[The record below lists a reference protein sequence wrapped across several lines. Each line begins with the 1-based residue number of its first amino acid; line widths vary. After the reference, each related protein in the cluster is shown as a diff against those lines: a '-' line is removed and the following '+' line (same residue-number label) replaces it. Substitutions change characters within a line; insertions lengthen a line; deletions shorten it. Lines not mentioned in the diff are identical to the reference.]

1 MNSKDS
7 SRKVL
12 LNLLAVILVVLGF
25 SLGGEFFSI
34 QNLQSMAFQIPEFT
48 FLALAMSISM
58 LSGGID
64 LSIVANANLGGIF
77 GAMIL
82 TSTDLKTS
90 IGLGAVCVLAVAVTL
105 LITSLAGLLNGILV
119 TVFAVPP
126 ILATLGS
133 MMFLSGIGMAI
144 TDGEGVVGFPDF
156 FLGFGLTTVLGLP
169 LIFVVAIIFF
179 IVTDL
184 LMSNTVYGNSLYL
197 YGGNTV
203 ASLFS
208 GIRNN
213 RILVVSYIISGFMA
227 GMCSV
232 IMLLRLNSARV
243 GYGDSY
249 LLQAIL
255 VAVLGGIDPFGGKGK
270 IINVLIGIIILQVL
284 QSAFTIFGF
293 TPYAKKLIWGT
304 MLLMVMINHFVSN
317 YVVEKKRV
325 KSILAQK

>member
-1 MNSKDS
+1 MNNRDS
-7 SRKVL
+7 SRRVL
-12 LNLLAVILVVLGF
+12 ISLLIIVFVVLGF
-25 SLGGEFFSI
+25 CLGGEFFSV

-48 FLALAMSISM
+48 FLALAMAISM

-77 GAMIL
+77 GALLL
-82 TSTDLKTS
+82 TNGDLKAS
-90 IGLGAVCVLAVAVTL
+90 LGVATLCIIAVSVTL
-105 LITSLAGLLNGILV
+105 LVTSLAGMLNGILV

-133 MMFLSGIGMAI
+133 MMFFSGIGMAI
-144 TDGEGVVGFPDF
+144 TDGEGIVGFPDG
-156 FLGFGLTTVLGLP
+156 FLSLGLTTLYGLP
-169 LIFVVAIIFF
+169 LIFVIGIIFF
-179 IVTDL
+179 IVIDIIIMGTA
-184 LMSNTVYGNSLYL
+184 YGKSLYL
-197 YGGNTV
+197 YGENSVT
-203 ASLFS
+203 SMFS

-213 RILVVSYIISGFMA
+213 KILVISYVISGFCA

-255 VAVLGGIDPFGGKGK
+255 VSVLGGIDPFGGKGR
-270 IINVLIGIIILQVL
+270 IFNVLIGIVILQVL

-304 MLLMVMINHFVSN
+304 MLLMVMIIHFVSN
-317 YVVEKKRV
+317 YLGEKRRV
-325 KSILAQK
+325 KNLLAKE

>member
-1 MNSKDS
+1 MNNRDS

-12 LNLLAVILVVLGF
+12 ISLLIIIFVVLGLC
-25 SLGGEFFSI
+25 LGGNFFSV

-77 GAMIL
+77 GALLL
-82 TSTDLKTS
+82 TNADLKAS
-90 IGLGAVCVLAVAVTL
+90 LGVVTLCVIAISVTL
-105 LITSLAGLLNGILV
+105 LVTSLAGLLNGVLV

-144 TDGEGVVGFPDF
+144 TDGEGIVGFPDG
-156 FLGFGLTTVLGLP
+156 FLALGLNTLYGLP
-169 LIFVVAIIFF
+169 LIFIIGIVFFVVIDMVIMG
-179 IVTDL
+179 T
-184 LMSNTVYGNSLYL
+184 SYGKSLYL
-197 YGGNTV
+197 YGDNSI
-203 ASLFS
+203 ASMFS

-213 RILVVSYIISGFMA
+213 KILVISYIISGFFA

-255 VAVLGGIDPFGGKGK
+255 VSVLGGIDPFGGKGR
-270 IINVLIGIIILQVL
+270 IFNVLIGIIILQVL

-304 MLLMVMINHFVSN
+304 MLLMVMIIHFVSN
-317 YVVEKKRV
+317 YLVEKRRV
-325 KSILAQK
+325 KNLLAK